1 MAAALFLLQDVDG
14 ALELAVRGVSA
25 WLNSNLTA
33 LNLFTLGTT
42 QKQTTVVASLG
53 VVHHLTEH
61 LDTGNGGGEGLLLDT
76 DDLDVF
82 VDVQLTTLN
91 TTGNNGATTGNGEDV
106 LDRHQ
111 EWLIGFTNWVWD
123 GVIAS
128 LHQVNDGLYP
138 LLFAVQGAQSGN
150 VNDRSFLVELLLSQK
165 FTNFH
170 LNELDNFL
178 IVNHV
183 TLVQCNE
190 DVRNANLAS
199 KKNVLTGLWHWAV
212 GCSNNQDSAVHLSST
227 GNHVLDVVGVARSV
241 YVCVVA
247 LRGGVLNVGDV
258 NGNTTLLLL
267 RSLIDH
273 VVSERFVLIRVLVS
287 QNLGDSC
294 GRGGLTVVDVSD
306 GADVYVRLRT
316 LKLSLCHCMSSW
328 TSL

>member
-1 MAAALFLLQDVDG
+1 
-14 ALELAVRGVSA
+14 
-25 WLNSNLTA
+25 
-33 LNLFTLGTT
+33 TT
-42 QKQTTVVASLG
+42 QKQTTVVASFG
-53 VVHHLTEH
+53 VVHHLAEH

-82 VDVQLTTLN
+82 VDVQLTALN
-91 TTGNNGATTGNGEDV
+91 TTGDNGATTGNGEDV
-106 LDRHQ
+106 VGRHQAWLIGRTRRVLDRHQ
-111 EWLIGFTNWVWD
+111 EWLIGLTNWVWD

-138 LLFAVQGAQSGN
+138 LLFAVQGAQSGD

-165 FTNFH
+165 LTNFH
-170 LNELDNFL
+170 LNELDDFL

-199 KKNVLTGLWHWAV
+199 KQNVLTGLWHWAV

-227 GNHVLDVVGVARSV
+227 GNHVLDVVGVAWSV

-273 VVSERFVLIRVLVS
+273 VVS
-287 QNLGDSC
+287 
-294 GRGGLTVVDVSD
+294 
-306 GADVYVRLRT
+306 
-316 LKLSLCHCMSSW
+316 
-328 TSL
+328 